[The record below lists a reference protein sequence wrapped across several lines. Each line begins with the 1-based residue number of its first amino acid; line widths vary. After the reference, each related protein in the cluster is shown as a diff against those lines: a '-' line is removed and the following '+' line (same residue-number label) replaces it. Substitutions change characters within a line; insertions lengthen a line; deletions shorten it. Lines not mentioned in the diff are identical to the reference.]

1 MGKLL
6 REFKLDELQMT
17 ALECRLKPG
26 AAVNE

>member
-6 REFKLDELQMT
+6 REFKLDELHMT
-17 ALECRLKPG
+17 ASECRLKPG